1 MRMKHILLF
10 TAILA
15 LYSVKLIAVTPDQA
29 ENELLS
35 AYSDMQY
42 AKTKQIA
49 AKSDRPEFKLLSAMC
64 DVFDR
69 RAQKLKRGLSELQR
83 LANSPELPERYRCTA
98 KLAYA
103 RAIHTM
109 AMRKNIY
116 PEAKNIDPVPL
127 YDEVILMFPETIDCI
142 YAVIYRTQY
151 LISKNKTGEALDF
164 AEKFILSFK
173 GTNKRLLYPIH
184 MLLFNEHIRNGGR
197 YDIAIKHAER
207 VRELVPAN
215 PKTQYTIHFKIA
227 RIYDAYLKDDL
238 RAEKE
243 YVSFLEKHPDN
254 TDAILAKRYLKE
266 LRERRAR

>member
-1 MRMKHILLF
+1 MKRILLF
-10 TAILA
+10 TAVLI
-15 LYSVKLIAVTPDQA
+15 LYSVKSIANTPDKT
-29 ENELLS
+29 ENELLG
-35 AYSDMQY
+35 AYSDLQY

-49 AKSDRPEFKLLSAMC
+49 SKSNRPEFQLFSAMC

-69 RAQKLKRGLSELQR
+69 RAQKLKRGLSELHR
-83 LANSPELPERYRCTA
+83 LANSPELPERYRSTA
-98 KLAYA
+98 KLAYV
-103 RAIHTM
+103 RAMHTL

-116 PEAKNIDPVPL
+116 PEAKKVDLIPL
-127 YDEVILMFPETIDCI
+127 YDEVISLYPETIDGI

-151 LISKNKTGEALDF
+151 LIDQNKKDEALDF

-173 GTNKRLLYPIH
+173 GNNQRMLYPIH
-184 MLLFNEHIRNGGR
+184 LLLFNEHIRNKGR

-227 RIYDAYLKDDL
+227 RIYDAYLKDDI

-254 TDAILAKRYLKE
+254 ADAILAKRYLRE
-266 LRERRAR
+266 LRERKAK